1 MVRRLKIVGIVQC
14 RMSSSRLPAK
24 AMLDLSGKTILE
36 RVLHRANKSNFLEEI
51 WVATSTDKLD
61 DIVEF
66 QAKKE
71 HYNVFRGNLD
81 NVLCRFCKCIE
92 KCNADIIVR
101 ITADNP
107 FTEVK
112 FIDLSIAHI
121 LNTGCDYVTFKNVP
135 YGSGVESFTREAIF
149 RANKS
154 AISKEEKEHV
164 TLHILNNMDKFNCTK
179 MNPPW
184 DDLKRPDIRA
194 TIDTIEDYYNI
205 KSFYNNEKSD
215 SDSLEDYIKF
225 IDMRKRT

>member
-1 MVRRLKIVGIVQC
+1 MVRRVKIVGIVQC
-14 RMSSSRLPAK
+14 RISSSRLPAK

-36 RVLHRANKSNFLEEI
+36 RVLHKVSKSNFLDEI
-51 WVATSTDKLD
+51 WVATTTDKLD
-61 DIVEF
+61 DMVEF

-71 HYNVFRGNLD
+71 HCNVFRGSLN
-81 NVLCRFCKCIE
+81 NVLDRFCKCIE

-112 FIDLSIAHI
+112 FIDLSVAHM
-121 LNTGCDYVTFKNVP
+121 LHTGCDYVAFENVP

-154 AISKEEKEHV
+154 ATSEEEKEHV
-164 TLHILNNMDKFNCTK
+164 TLYILNNMDEFNCTI
-179 MNPPW
+179 MSPPW
-184 DDLKRPDIRA
+184 DNLKRPDIRV
-194 TIDTIEDYYNI
+194 TVDTIEDYYNI
-205 KSFYNNEKSD
+205 KSFYNNEKLD
-215 SDSLEDYIKF
+215 SDSLENYIKF